1 MERIITAT
9 VQDTAGVL
17 NRVTN
22 LMARRGYNISS
33 ITVGGTQHEGVSK
46 MTFVLDVANANLAE
60 QVVKQL
66 NKQINVLKVQD
77 ITDEPMV
84 IRELALIKVQATAQ
98 TRAEINTIITPFRAI
113 ILDVARHSLTV
124 QVTGKASKV
133 NALIEM
139 LKPYGIKDIA
149 RTGVTAFPRG

>member
-9 VQDTAGVL
+9 VQDSAGVL

-22 LMARRGYNISS
+22 LMTRRGYNISS
-33 ITVGGTQHEGVSK
+33 ITVGGTNQEGVSK

-84 IRELALIKVQATAQ
+84 IRELALIKVQTTAQ

-113 ILDVARHSLTV
+113 ILDVAPHSLTV

-139 LKPYGIKDIA
+139 LQPYGIKDIA

>member
-9 VQDTAGVL
+9 VQDSAGVL

-22 LMARRGYNISS
+22 LMTRRGYNISS
-33 ITVGGTQHEGVSK
+33 ITVGGTNQEGVSK

-84 IRELALIKVQATAQ
+84 MRELALIKVQTTAQ

-113 ILDVARHSLTV
+113 ILDLAPHSLTV

-139 LKPYGIKDIA
+139 LQPYGIKDIA

>member
-139 LKPYGIKDIA
+139 LQPYGIKDIA

>member
-9 VQDTAGVL
+9 VQDSAGVL

-33 ITVGGTQHEGVSK
+33 ITVGGTNQEGVSK

-84 IRELALIKVQATAQ
+84 IRELALIKVQTTAQ

-113 ILDVARHSLTV
+113 ILDVAPHSLTV

-139 LKPYGIKDIA
+139 LQPYGIKDIA

>member
-9 VQDTAGVL
+9 VQDSAGVL

-22 LMARRGYNISS
+22 LMTRRGYNISS
-33 ITVGGTQHEGVSK
+33 ITVGGTNQEGVSK

-77 ITDEPMV
+77 ITEEPMV
-84 IRELALIKVQATAQ
+84 IRELALIKVQTTAQ

-113 ILDVARHSLTV
+113 ILDLAPHSLTV

-139 LKPYGIKDIA
+139 LQPYGIKDIA

>member
-22 LMARRGYNISS
+22 LMTRRGYNISS
-33 ITVGGTQHEGVSK
+33 ITVGGTHQAGVSK
-46 MTFVLDVANANLAE
+46 MTFVLEVTNINLAE

-77 ITDEPMV
+77 ITDDPMV

-98 TRAEINTIITPFRAI
+98 TRAEINTIIAPFRAI
-113 ILDVARHSLTV
+113 ILDVARSSLTV
-124 QVTGKASKV
+124 QVTGKATKV

-139 LKPYGIKDIA
+139 LEPYGIKDIA